1 MATAALIVAILAL
14 LVAFLALQR
23 ARGLQERLE
32 RTTNQLL
39 ELRSTVSAA
48 NEAME
53 SRLTDVRLGLRRQS
67 GETIFNPEMTIA
79 EAMSV
84 HPRVSEVLSRFQL
97 GGCSHC
103 AVSDVDTIQGA
114 CQTYGID
121 QAALM
126 DALDGLVLGASDG
139 AAGPAGSAKIPNV
152 KVSF

>member
-1 MATAALIVAILAL
+1 MATAALIVAIFAL
-14 LVAFLALQR
+14 LVAFLAYQR

-32 RTTNQLL
+32 HTTSQLS
-39 ELRSTVSAA
+39 ELRGAVSAA
-48 NEAME
+48 NEALE
-53 SRLTDVRLGLRRQS
+53 NRLTDVRLGLRRQS

-79 EAMSV
+79 EALNV
-84 HPRVSEVLSRFQL
+84 HPKVSEILADFHL

-126 DALDGLVLGASDG
+126 DALNGLVLGSSGG
-139 AAGPAGSAKIPNV
+139 ATGPASSAEISNV

>member
-1 MATAALIVAILAL
+1 MATAALIIAILAL
-14 LVAFLALQR
+14 LVAFLAFQR
-23 ARGLQERLE
+23 VRGLQERLE
-32 RTTNQLL
+32 RTTSQLF
-39 ELRSTVSAA
+39 ELRNTVSATS
-48 NEAME
+48 EALE

-67 GETIFNPEMTIA
+67 GETIFNPAMTIA

-84 HPRVSEVLSRFQL
+84 HPRVSEVLASFQL

-126 DALDGLVLGASDG
+126 DALNGLVLGSSGG
-139 AAGPAGSAKIPNV
+139 AAGPAGSGKISNV